1 MKLLSRKLRSLLTFG
16 ALLCLCAAL
25 ARSQSP
31 GTLYTWPATGDVEA
45 WSYNFGPNAVSL
57 DNAIAGALRIT
68 ETDGSGGSWAIIDG
82 PNRVR
87 ESSTAA
93 AGGTDV
99 TGLSF
104 LEFDLGQTGTAPI
117 FVQFFV
123 QASPAYTYEALGPD
137 LPVMPGMNTYQV
149 PLTGLSPEEAV
160 YLRTIGLNVRDHA
173 SLGNVVWTLGEVRSS
188 GVPLERRELV
198 THDIGTA
205 ENGLQGAIVNFD
217 NAAVLGND
225 GGQNQ
230 TGLSQNFAGSGSLQW
245 TDRGG
250 SAGAAISW
258 GNGTAWKVNDMG
270 NTFND
275 RTTDLSN
282 YERMI
287 VRISAAEITPG
298 AGGLL
303 DIQAFFQVNNFNFQ
317 TAENGV
323 TKALPIDGL
332 FHELTFSLAD
342 LPNMNVVDQ
351 TGINLGTHA
360 ADLRINVDSI
370 VFEIPEPS
378 SLGLLGMTFL
388 GYAGVNRRRG
398 N

>member
-1 MKLLSRKLRSLLTFG
+1 MRFVPRKLRPLPT
-16 ALLCLCAAL
+16 ACVLLCLFAAL

-31 GTLYTWPATGDVEA
+31 STLYTWPGTLDVEA
-45 WSYNFGPNAVSL
+45 WAYNFGPNRVSL
-57 DNAIAGALRIT
+57 DNMIAGELRIT

-87 ESSTAA
+87 ESSTTA

-104 LEFDLGQTGTAPI
+104 LEFDLGQTGADPI

-123 QASPAYTYEALGPD
+123 QASTAYTYEALGPD

-149 PLTGLSPEEAV
+149 PLTGLSADEAV
-160 YLRTIGLNVRDHA
+160 YLRTIGLNIRDHA
-173 SLGNVVWTLGEVRSS
+173 ALGNVVWTLGEVRTS
-188 GVPLERRELV
+188 GIPLERRELV

-217 NAAVLGND
+217 GAAVLGNT
-225 GGQNQ
+225 GQDQ
-230 TGLSQNFAGSGSLQW
+230 TGLSQNFSGSGSLQW
-245 TDRGG
+245 TDLGG
-250 SAGAAISW
+250 SAGGAISW
-258 GNGTAWKVNDMG
+258 GNGTAWKVMDVG

-287 VRISAAEITPG
+287 VRISAAEINPG
-298 AGGLL
+298 TGGLL

-317 TAENGV
+317 TAEGGV
-323 TKALPIDGL
+323 AKALPIDGL
-332 FHELTFSLAD
+332 FHELTFSLAN
-342 LPNMNVVDQ
+342 LPDMNVVDQ
-351 TGINLGTHA
+351 TGINLGSHS

-378 SLGLLGMTFL
+378 SLGLFAMTFL
-388 GYAGVNRRRG
+388 GCAGVNRRRG